1 MSFVGTGTHFC
12 RKNTQRQ
19 NGSRCTFTFIRKRQM
34 VLQSDRAV
42 LYSQRC
48 MRVPVA
54 SDPHQHLIWL
64 VDMCISMNIV
74 LQMCRG
80 HCQLSKSTTVPS
92 HLLPTIIKLRLSQ
105 LSFFFNVLKSQ
116 PGRYKSKSAGTYLGT
131 VLFT

>member
-12 RKNTQRQ
+12 WRNTQRQ
-19 NGSRCTFTFIRKRQM
+19 NGSRCTFTFIRKCQM

-42 LYSQRC
+42 LYSQRR

-54 SDPHQHLIWL
+54 SDPCQHSIQL
-64 VDMCISMNIV
+64 VDMCILMNIV
-74 LQMCRG
+74 LQMCSG
-80 HCQLSKSTTVPS
+80 HCQLSEPTIVPS

-105 LSFFFNVLKSQ
+105 LSFFSVSKSQ
-116 PGRYKSKSAGTYLGT
+116 PGGYKSKSARTYLGT